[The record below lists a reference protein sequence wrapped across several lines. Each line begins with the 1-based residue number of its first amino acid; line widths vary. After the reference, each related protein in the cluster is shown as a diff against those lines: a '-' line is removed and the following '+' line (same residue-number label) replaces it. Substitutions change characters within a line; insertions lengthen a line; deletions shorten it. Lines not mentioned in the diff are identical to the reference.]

1 MRIKPFQ
8 TAIILLFFVITGCTA
23 IYENGKELAADA
35 KRQIEEITVED
46 LNIKIESGEEY
57 LLIDVRQPGEF
68 ANGNIAGS
76 VNIPRGE
83 LIFKIG
89 NEDYWMEQFM
99 YPPDTD
105 QEIIIYCKAGDRG
118 ILAVHSLKRLGFS
131 DVKNLHGG
139 IIAWD
144 PELVKASNKTK
155 EPESEG
161 CGG

>member
-23 IYENGKELAADA
+23 IYEDGKELAADA

-99 YPPDTD
+99 YPPTTD
-105 QEIIIYCKAGDRG
+105 QEIIIYSKTGDRG
-118 ILAVHSLKRLGFS
+118 ILETLELKKIGYIN
-131 DVKNLHGG
+131 VNNLKGG
-139 IIAWD
+139 YTAFNPD
-144 PELVKASNKTK
+144 GVTETTPAS
-155 EPESEG
+155 SGG
-161 CGG
+161 CGE

>member
-8 TAIILLFFVITGCTA
+8 TAIILLLFVITGCTA

-46 LNIKIESGEEY
+46 LNTKIESGEEY

-68 ANGNIAGS
+68 ASGNIAGS
-76 VNIPRGE
+76 VNISRGE

-99 YPPDTD
+99 YPPATD

-118 ILAVHSLKRLGFS
+118 ILETLELKKIGYIN
-131 DVKNLHGG
+131 VKNLKGG
-139 IIAWD
+139 YIAFNPD
-144 PELVKASNKTK
+144 GVTETAPAS
-155 EPESEG
+155 SGG
-161 CGG
+161 CGD